1 MRTIQRWQLAL
12 GLVTAAI
19 TGAVHTAAARP
30 LEAKATT
37 FTIHVRNYAEPGTKE
52 LAEAELVA
60 AAIFRQAGVATRWV
74 EDGDASDAPALN
86 SVVESPN
93 NQCNIYVAIQSQMMT
108 DRLTVANNA
117 MGLAPGSGPDRKLV
131 YVFYD
136 RVKDLARR
144 QITDKVRGLVAVRAG
159 TSQILGEMI
168 AHEIGHV
175 LLNLASHTE
184 TGIMRGYWD
193 LKDLQLV
200 AYGSLLFTKQQ
211 AEVIRAEV
219 RRREAQQEATS
230 LGGD

>member
-1 MRTIQRWQLAL
+1 MRTIQRWQLTL

-19 TGAVHTAAARP
+19 IGAVHTAAARP
-30 LEAKATT
+30 LDTEAT
-37 FTIHVRNYAEPGTKE
+37 FTIHVRNYAEAGTKD

-74 EDGDASDAPALN
+74 EDGDTSDASTLS
-86 SVVESPN
+86 SVVENLNSH
-93 NQCNIYVAIQSQMMT
+93 CNIYVAIQSQMMT

-144 QITDKVRGLVAVRAG
+144 QVADKVRGLVAVRAG
-159 TSQILGEMI
+159 TGQILGEMI

-175 LLNLASHTE
+175 LLNLPSHTE

-219 RRREAQQEATS
+219 IRRS
-230 LGGD
+230 N

>member
-1 MRTIQRWQLAL
+1 MRTIQRWQLTL

-19 TGAVHTAAARP
+19 TGAVHTAAAHP
-30 LEAKATT
+30 LDTEATL
-37 FTIHVRNYAEPGTKE
+37 TIHVRNYAEPGAKE
-52 LAEAELVA
+52 LAEAELFA
-60 AAIFRQAGVATRWV
+60 AAIFRQAGIATRWV
-74 EDGDASDAPALN
+74 EDGDASDASTLSSVENLN
-86 SVVESPN
+86 N
-93 NQCNIYVAIQSQMMT
+93 HCNIYVAIQSQMMT

-144 QITDKVRGLVAVRAG
+144 QVADKVRRLVAVRAG

-175 LLNLASHTE
+175 LLNLPSHTD

-200 AYGSLLFTKQQ
+200 AYGSLLFTEHQ
-211 AEVIRAEV
+211 AEAFRW
-219 RRREAQQEATS
+219 R
-230 LGGD
+230 